1 MKKIISL
8 MLLIII
14 VCTFCLSAYAGAEGY
29 TYKIDNTTVIFNQ
42 NTVFSEQQRAYIS
55 EVIVNSNSDAATYG
69 LMCTLFGHKYE
80 QQESAIAITHCVRDS
95 QPRCL
100 KETFL
105 ISMCTRCEHTETELL
120 VSSYIECCP

>member
-8 MLLIII
+8 VLLVI
-14 VCTFCLSAYAGAEGY
+14 VVFTFCLSAYAGTEGY
-29 TYKIDNTTVIFNQ
+29 TYKIDNTTIIFNQ
-42 NTVFSEQQRAYIS
+42 HTNFSEQQRAYIS
-55 EVIVNSNSDAATYG
+55 KIIINGNSDETKYG

-80 QQESAIAITHCVRDS
+80 QQESATAITHCVRDS

-100 KETFL
+100 RETFL

-120 VSSYIECCP
+120 SSLYIECCP